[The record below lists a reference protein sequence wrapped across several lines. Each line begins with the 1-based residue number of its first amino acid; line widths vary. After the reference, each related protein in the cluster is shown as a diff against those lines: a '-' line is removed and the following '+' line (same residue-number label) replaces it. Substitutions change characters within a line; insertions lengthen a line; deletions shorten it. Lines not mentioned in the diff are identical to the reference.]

1 VSARFLQRIASA
13 ESPALLLKSWLFCLV
28 YCAISFS
35 IFYVF
40 AFRAREIMPTLIGGF
55 FAVFGVVYV
64 WVTFQKTLEYLR
76 FGDVSLRLESAPA
89 LGGELVAR
97 LLWPAEGVREL
108 RVELSASEWATER
121 DSRGREARR
130 ERVRWREERSIAA
143 GGGGPLVRM
152 RLPDAPEVE
161 RGLPYAWKLR
171 VRAEL
176 PGVDFDRTYPIEV
189 GQPPPGVAPSPVQR
203 EELAR
208 AVTTRPLLPLS
219 REEQQRAAAKAAVNA
234 AMAQTAATRS
244 APGASP
250 VAAPL
255 LLLANA
261 VPLVGVLA
269 WDWRV
274 GDVVILYWIE
284 NLVIGLFNVLRILAA
299 QPEGARAGFA
309 AGKLVLAAFF
319 VVHYGGFCAGHGVFL
334 AAMFPVTGPGGA
346 TLDIDGVV
354 LDMLR
359 EPGLLAAMAALVA
372 SHGYSFVRNY
382 LGREEYRRVDVQRLM
397 TRPYGR
403 IIVVHLFVILG
414 GMLVQGVKAQVPA
427 LVLFIVLKTVIDFG
441 MHRRERSLLARP
453 PAAR

>member
-1 VSARFLQRIASA
+1 
-13 ESPALLLKSWLFCLV
+13 
-28 YCAISFS
+28 
-35 IFYVF
+35 
-40 AFRAREIMPTLIGGF
+40 
-55 FAVFGVVYV
+55 
-64 WVTFQKTLEYLR
+64 
-76 FGDVSLRLESAPA
+76 
-89 LGGELVAR
+89 
-97 LLWPAEGVREL
+97 
-108 RVELSASEWATER
+108 
-121 DSRGREARR
+121 
-130 ERVRWREERSIAA
+130 
-143 GGGGPLVRM
+143 M

-189 GQPPPGVAPSPVQR
+189 GQPFPGA
-203 EELAR
+203 
-208 AVTTRPLLPLS
+208 PLLPLS
-219 REEQQRAAAKAAVNA
+219 REEQQRGAAKAAVNA
-234 AMAQTAATRS
+234 AMAQTAETQS

-334 AAMFPVTGPGGA
+334 AAMFPVVGPGGA
-346 TLDIDGVV
+346 RLGIDGVV

-359 EPGLLAAMAALVA
+359 EPGLLAAVAALAA

-397 TRPYGR
+397 MRPYGR
-403 IIVVHLFVILG
+403 IIVVHLFVIFG
-414 GMLVQGVKAQVPA
+414 GLLVQGAKAQVPA
-427 LVLFIVLKTVIDFG
+427 LLLFVVLKTAIDLG
-441 MHRRERSLLARP
+441 MHRRERGLLARQ